1 MGDARK
7 REFALGLLMLC
18 AGLVYLVLTFN
29 LPRKGIIDAAFVP
42 YVLGFAM
49 CILGGLQVVAGRR
62 APAAAS
68 AADDEEAGRIDYTTV
83 LKTVGLIVAY
93 VALLDTVGFPIMTVL
108 YLYAQFSVLQPA
120 GRKINHVAYGAIA
133 VVASVLIYVTFR
145 FGFDLMLPAG
155 FLD

>member
-49 CILGGLQVVAGRR
+49 CILGMLQVAAGRR
-62 APAAAS
+62 APAAAV
-68 AADDEEAGRIDYTTV
+68 AADEEAGRIDYATV

-93 VALLDTVGFPIMTVL
+93 VALLDYVGFPIMTVL
-108 YLYAQFSVLQPA
+108 YLYAQFAVLQPA
-120 GRKINHVAYGAIA
+120 GRKINHVAYVAIA